1 MNRPMA
7 TDNRWGD
14 PPAGENRRLS
24 GIAVAA
30 VILAAWAM
38 FSGMLLG
45 LAPGVVTAVFG
56 RTIAAAIPLA
66 SFLGFVL
73 GIGLSYAAL
82 FHCRLDGP
90 VSGRG
95 MAWAALAMSYVSLF
109 AWSVILLPLVTNW
122 ASVVIWL
129 IVGIALA
136 HLLVFAAE
144 SAAGRVLFVAIL
156 IGGALFSVGSVLL
169 LRSREHAR
177 DVQLRDRLRDMGK
190 ELQRSGE
197 LQRGKKGTD

>member
-1 MNRPMA
+1 MA

-14 PPAGENRRLS
+14 PPAGEMRRLS

-30 VILAAWAM
+30 VILSAWAM

-45 LAPGVVTAVFG
+45 LAPGLVASTFGQAV
-56 RTIAAAIPLA
+56 AAAIPLA
-66 SFLGFVL
+66 SFLGFLL

-95 MAWAALAMSYVSLF
+95 MAWAALGMSYVSLF
-109 AWSVILLPLVTNW
+109 AWSVILLPLVTDW
-122 ASVVIWL
+122 AHGLIWL
-129 IVGIALA
+129 IVGVALA

-144 SAAGRVLFVAIL
+144 SAAGRTLFVAIL
-156 IGGALFSVGSVLL
+156 IGGALFSVCSVLL

-197 LQRGKKGTD
+197 IQRGKKLGD